1 MSSCIAADASLSP
14 ARPAWR
20 AVYALALGVFGLI
33 VAEFLPASLLTP
45 MASSLGV
52 SEGMAGQAVTATAL
66 VALVTGLLIATA
78 TRNIDRRWVLMFFS
92 VLQIVSS
99 LMVAF
104 ADSLAFLLLGRLL
117 LGIAIGGFWAM
128 STATAMRL
136 VPAAHVP
143 KALAIIFSAVSIAT
157 VVAAP
162 LGSYLGGLI
171 GWRNVFILC
180 AIPSL
185 LALLWQLWVLPS
197 MRPES
202 VGTFSTLFRV
212 LRRPGM
218 LGGMLATILIFSGHF
233 AFFTY
238 LRPFLETVAQASVE
252 GVSLILLGFG
262 IANFIGT
269 SVASYLLSRSLRLTL
284 ALVPL
289 MMSVLA
295 LLMVTFGHLT
305 VLDGLLVALWG
316 FAFGLVPVA
325 WSTWL
330 ATTVPDEAESAG
342 GLLVASI
349 QLAISAGA
357 AGGGAVFDLHGASGV
372 FTGSGLLLVSAMV
385 IVFAAVRV
393 KPVASATG
401 RRRAAYPA
409 RSITKLADRLRE
421 QHSAICCSAAC
432 FSAADCT
439 VSRWSTVPSRTG
451 VRQAPQIPIS
461 QESGTAT
468 PCCCSTWAMVLS
480 PGTGQRSPVEAR
492 VMVKV
497 PSAADAAVG
506 AGGWN
511 PSLCN
516 CSSPHPAARA
526 VSRTR
531 AINPAGPQK

>member
-14 ARPAWR
+14 AKPAWR

-143 KALAIIFSAVSIAT
+143 KALAIIFSAVS
-157 VVAAP
+157 V
-162 LGSYLGGLI
+162 
-171 GWRNVFILC
+171 
-180 AIPSL
+180 
-185 LALLWQLWVLPS
+185 
-197 MRPES
+197 
-202 VGTFSTLFRV
+202 STLFRV

-295 LLMVTFGHLT
+295 LLMVT
-305 VLDGLLVALWG
+305 
-316 FAFGLVPVA
+316 
-325 WSTWL
+325 
-330 ATTVPDEAESAG
+330 
-342 GLLVASI
+342 
-349 QLAISAGA
+349 LAI
-357 AGGGAVFDLHGASGV
+357 
-372 FTGSGLLLVSAMV
+372 
-385 IVFAAVRV
+385 
-393 KPVASATG
+393 
-401 RRRAAYPA
+401 
-409 RSITKLADRLRE
+409 
-421 QHSAICCSAAC
+421 
-432 FSAADCT
+432 
-439 VSRWSTVPSRTG
+439 
-451 VRQAPQIPIS
+451 
-461 QESGTAT
+461 
-468 PCCCSTWAMVLS
+468 
-480 PGTGQRSPVEAR
+480 
-492 VMVKV
+492 
-497 PSAADAAVG
+497 
-506 AGGWN
+506 
-511 PSLCN
+511 
-516 CSSPHPAARA
+516 
-526 VSRTR
+526 
-531 AINPAGPQK
+531 

>member
-1 MSSCIAADASLSP
+1 MS
-14 ARPAWR
+14 
-20 AVYALALGVFGLI
+20 V
-33 VAEFLPASLLTP
+33 
-45 MASSLGV
+45 
-52 SEGMAGQAVTATAL
+52 
-66 VALVTGLLIATA
+66 
-78 TRNIDRRWVLMFFS
+78 
-92 VLQIVSS
+92 
-99 LMVAF
+99 
-104 ADSLAFLLLGRLL
+104 
-117 LGIAIGGFWAM
+117 
-128 STATAMRL
+128 
-136 VPAAHVP
+136 
-143 KALAIIFSAVSIAT
+143 AT

-162 LGSYLGGLI
+162 LGSYLGELI

-284 ALVPL
+284 GAGAVDDER
-289 MMSVLA
+289 SGA
-295 LLMVTFGHLT
+295 A
-305 VLDGLLVALWG
+305 DGDVWPSDRAG
-316 FAFGLVPVA
+316 RAAGRPVGICLRPRCR
-325 WSTWL
+325 WPRSTWL

-372 FTGSGLLLVSAMV
+372 FTGSGLLLLSAMV

-393 KPVASATG
+393 KPVARADQPVTG
-401 RRRAAYPA
+401 RL
-409 RSITKLADRLRE
+409 SRE
-421 QHSAICCSAAC
+421 I
-432 FSAADCT
+432 D
-439 VSRWSTVPSRTG
+439 
-451 VRQAPQIPIS
+451 
-461 QESGTAT
+461 
-468 PCCCSTWAMVLS
+468 
-480 PGTGQRSPVEAR
+480 
-492 VMVKV
+492 
-497 PSAADAAVG
+497 
-506 AGGWN
+506 N
-511 PSLCN
+511 
-516 CSSPHPAARA
+516 
-526 VSRTR
+526 
-531 AINPAGPQK
+531 

>member
-1 MSSCIAADASLSP
+1 MSSCIVADESQLNAK
-14 ARPAWR
+14 PAWR

-45 MASSLGV
+45 MAASLGV

-66 VALVTGLLIATA
+66 VALVTGLLITPA

-92 VLQIVSS
+92 LLQIISS
-99 LMVAF
+99 MMVAF
-104 ADSLAFLLLGRLL
+104 APSLELLLLGRLL
-117 LGIAIGGFWAM
+117 LGVAIGGFWSM

-136 VPAAHVP
+136 VPAAYVP

-171 GWRNVFILC
+171 GWRNVFIIC
-180 AIPSL
+180 ALPSL
-185 LALLWQLWVLPS
+185 VALFWQLWVLPS

-202 VGTFSTLFRV
+202 AGSFATLFKV

-262 IANFIGT
+262 LANFVGT
-269 SVASYLLSRSLRLTL
+269 SIAGHLLARSLRLTL
-284 ALVPL
+284 ALVPFA
-289 MMSVLA
+289 MSILA
-295 LLMVTFGHLT
+295 LMMVTFGHLML
-305 VLDGLLVALWG
+305 LDGLMVAMWG
-316 FAFGLVPVA
+316 FAFGLVPVG

-357 AGGGAVFDLHGASGV
+357 AGGGAVFDITGASGV
-372 FTGSGLLLVSAMV
+372 FTGSGVLLLSAMI
-385 IVFAAVRV
+385 IVLVGVRV
-393 KPVASATG
+393 KPVPNG
-401 RRRAAYPA
+401 
-409 RSITKLADRLRE
+409 E
-421 QHSAICCSAAC
+421 
-432 FSAADCT
+432 
-439 VSRWSTVPSRTG
+439 
-451 VRQAPQIPIS
+451 
-461 QESGTAT
+461 
-468 PCCCSTWAMVLS
+468 
-480 PGTGQRSPVEAR
+480 
-492 VMVKV
+492 
-497 PSAADAAVG
+497 
-506 AGGWN
+506 
-511 PSLCN
+511 
-516 CSSPHPAARA
+516 
-526 VSRTR
+526 
-531 AINPAGPQK
+531 

>member
-1 MSSCIAADASLSP
+1 MSSCIAADASLSS
-14 ARPAWR
+14 AKPAWR

-92 VLQIVSS
+92 ILQIVSS

-143 KALAIIFSAVSIAT
+143 KALAIIFSAVSVAT

-162 LGSYLGGLI
+162 LGSYLGELI

-218 LGGMLATILIFSGHF
+218 LGGHF

-305 VLDGLLVALWG
+305 VLAGLLVALWG

-372 FTGSGLLLVSAMV
+372 FTGSGLLLLSSMV

-393 KPVASATG
+393 KPVARADQPVTG
-401 RRRAAYPA
+401 RL
-409 RSITKLADRLRE
+409 SRE
-421 QHSAICCSAAC
+421 I
-432 FSAADCT
+432 D
-439 VSRWSTVPSRTG
+439 
-451 VRQAPQIPIS
+451 
-461 QESGTAT
+461 
-468 PCCCSTWAMVLS
+468 
-480 PGTGQRSPVEAR
+480 
-492 VMVKV
+492 
-497 PSAADAAVG
+497 
-506 AGGWN
+506 N
-511 PSLCN
+511 
-516 CSSPHPAARA
+516 
-526 VSRTR
+526 
-531 AINPAGPQK
+531 

>member
-14 ARPAWR
+14 AKPAWR

-117 LGIAIGGFWAM
+117 LGVAIGGFWAM

-143 KALAIIFSAVSIAT
+143 KALAIIFSAVSVAT

-162 LGSYLGGLI
+162 LGSYLGELI

-269 SVASYLLSRSLRLTL
+269 SVASYLLSHSLRLTL
-284 ALVPL
+284 A
-289 MMSVLA
+289 
-295 LLMVTFGHLT
+295 
-305 VLDGLLVALWG
+305 
-316 FAFGLVPVA
+316 LVPVA

-372 FTGSGLLLVSAMV
+372 FTGSGLLLLSAMV

-393 KPVASATG
+393 KPVASADQPETG
-401 RRRAAYPA
+401 RL
-409 RSITKLADRLRE
+409 SRE
-421 QHSAICCSAAC
+421 I
-432 FSAADCT
+432 D
-439 VSRWSTVPSRTG
+439 
-451 VRQAPQIPIS
+451 
-461 QESGTAT
+461 
-468 PCCCSTWAMVLS
+468 
-480 PGTGQRSPVEAR
+480 
-492 VMVKV
+492 
-497 PSAADAAVG
+497 
-506 AGGWN
+506 N
-511 PSLCN
+511 
-516 CSSPHPAARA
+516 
-526 VSRTR
+526 
-531 AINPAGPQK
+531 

>member
-14 ARPAWR
+14 AKPAWR

-104 ADSLAFLLLGRLL
+104 ADSLAFLLLGV
-117 LGIAIGGFWAM
+117 AIGGFWAM

-143 KALAIIFSAVSIAT
+143 KALAIIFSAVSVAT

-162 LGSYLGGLI
+162 LGSYLGELI

-372 FTGSGLLLVSAMV
+372 FTGSGLLLLSAMV

-393 KPVASATG
+393 KPVASADRPETG
-401 RRRAAYPA
+401 RL
-409 RSITKLADRLRE
+409 SRE
-421 QHSAICCSAAC
+421 I
-432 FSAADCT
+432 D
-439 VSRWSTVPSRTG
+439 
-451 VRQAPQIPIS
+451 
-461 QESGTAT
+461 
-468 PCCCSTWAMVLS
+468 
-480 PGTGQRSPVEAR
+480 
-492 VMVKV
+492 
-497 PSAADAAVG
+497 
-506 AGGWN
+506 N
-511 PSLCN
+511 
-516 CSSPHPAARA
+516 
-526 VSRTR
+526 
-531 AINPAGPQK
+531 